1 MPAES
6 ELVTALLGAYHEETG
21 LPAHPQATGG
31 GTYAK
36 VLKQGVAFGAS
47 FPDDEDLAHQAGE
60 YVYLSK
66 MMTATKIYAN
76 ALLRLAAE

>member
-1 MPAES
+1 MRKPAC
-6 ELVTALLGAYHEETG
+6 
-21 LPAHPQATGG
+21 PPRPFATGG

-60 YVYLSK
+60 YASVSGLMKS
-66 MMTATKIYAN
+66 AKIFAN
-76 ALLRLAAE
+76 ALLRLAGA